1 VTARAVAGVGLGAA
15 LLVWPALWNG
25 YPLVFSDTGGFLHQ
39 TLGPLMLWDK
49 PYVYGPFLHLFH
61 ARLSLWGPLAA
72 QALLVS
78 HLLWLTQRAL
88 RGGATAGAHLAL
100 TAVVAALTAAPF
112 TIALL
117 LPDLFA
123 PVTLLALFLLG
134 FAADRLGRSERV
146 YLLALATLAIAT
158 HLAHLPLAA
167 ALVAATLLADLW
179 MRRSWLTWQAWR
191 VALPLLAALA
201 VIILGNVVGHGRVAV
216 SPHGATFLLARLQA
230 DGPATDTLR
239 ARCPESGWYLCS
251 FLGRLPM
258 DSDGFLWDP
267 DSPVNRDAEGR
278 PRPIGGA
285 LLAPEAGAII
295 AETLR
300 RDPLG
305 VAVAMLRNTAI
316 QAVTVAIGDTLGN
329 AWLDATV
336 RVRLAQGFPTREQAA
351 FAGGRQ
357 ARDTLRPAL
366 APLATLHAA
375 VLLAALPLAGVGFWR
390 ARRAGD
396 RLRLVFAACLLLGL
410 AANAFATGALSKPH
424 HRYQARIV
432 WLLPMAA
439 LLLWLPPR
447 MRQD

>member
-1 VTARAVAGVGLGAA
+1 VTARAFAGVALGAA

-88 RGGATAGAHLAL
+88 RGSATAGAHLAL
-100 TAVVAALTAAPF
+100 IVLVAALTAAPF
-112 TIALL
+112 TISLL

-134 FAADRLGRSERV
+134 FAADRFGRGGQV
-146 YLLALATLAIAT
+146 YLMALATLAIAT

-167 ALVAATLLADLW
+167 ALFAATLLADLW
-179 MRRSWLTWQAWR
+179 MRRPWQAWR
-191 VALPLLAALA
+191 VALPLLAALT
-201 VIILGNVVGHGRVAV
+201 VVVLGNVVGHGRFAV

-230 DGPATDTLR
+230 DGPATETLR
-239 ARCPESGWYLCS
+239 ARCPASGWYLCG
-251 FLGRLPM
+251 FLARLPM
-258 DSDGFLWDP
+258 DSDAFLWDP

-278 PRPIGGA
+278 PRSIGGA

-336 RVRLAQGFPTREQAA
+336 RARLAQGFPSREQAA
-351 FAGGRQ
+351 FAAGHQ
-357 ARDTLRPAL
+357 ARDTLRAAL
-366 APLATLHAA
+366 TPLATLHAA
-375 VLLAALPLAGVGFWR
+375 VLLAALPLAGVGVWR
-390 ARRAGD
+390 AWRTGD
-396 RLRLVFAACLLLGL
+396 RLRLVFAACILLGL

-447 MRQD
+447 ARQD